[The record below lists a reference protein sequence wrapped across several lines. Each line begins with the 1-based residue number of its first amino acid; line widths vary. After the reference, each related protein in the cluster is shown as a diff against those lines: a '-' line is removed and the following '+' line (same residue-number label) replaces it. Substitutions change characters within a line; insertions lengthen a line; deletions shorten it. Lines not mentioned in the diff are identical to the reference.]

1 MSRMPP
7 PRWKRGSP
15 RPPTGMLTSPPS
27 RTSLTLRSWD
37 VLRTASRTSVLARRR
52 KRCRFSRLFPP
63 GLRRRSMKCMAPL
76 PQVSAGLLHAHVPFD
91 QPANLALGV
100 AALHH
105 PLDKLAVLLFGIAV
119 LFRTERDHRKQIFDL
134 REDALL
140 DDLADLFIAG
150 PGRIFAAVLGPR
162 PQRELDDLVAEVL
175 GVGDAR
181 GLLDLGQLLVQ
192 KLAIEQLASVGVLEV
207 LIFDP
212 GIGIIHITIEQVLA
226 VIGIGFEI
234 GFLDLVANEFRI
246 AWHELGLDE
255 FKVALFDLLGKLLTA
270 DRLLKRIHQM
280 DGIRAKLRGVVI
292 ERCSQNLEREARR
305 DAVHAF
311 VDAGSILVFLN
322 AAGLRIGFLE
332 AFTVINPQLRKQRGV
347 FVLAK
352 T

>member
-52 KRCRFSRLFPP
+52 KRCLFSRLFPP

-150 PGRIFAAVLGPR
+150 PGRILAAVLGPL
-162 PQRELDDLVAEVL
+162 PQRELDHLVAECL
-175 GVGDAR
+175 GGRDATGSLNRGD
-181 GLLDLGQLLVQ
+181 LLVH
-192 KLAIEQLASVGVLEV
+192 KLAVQHLTG
-207 LIFDP
+207 
-212 GIGIIHITIEQVLA
+212 
-226 VIGIGFEI
+226 
-234 GFLDLVANEFRI
+234 
-246 AWHELGLDE
+246 LGLPHTMT
-255 FKVALFDLLGKLLTA
+255 FY
-270 DRLLKRIHQM
+270 
-280 DGIRAKLRGVVI
+280 
-292 ERCSQNLEREARR
+292 
-305 DAVHAF
+305 
-311 VDAGSILVFLN
+311 
-322 AAGLRIGFLE
+322 
-332 AFTVINPQLRKQRGV
+332 P
-347 FVLAK
+347 
-352 T
+352 

>member
-1 MSRMPP
+1 M
-7 PRWKRGSP
+7 
-15 RPPTGMLTSPPS
+15 
-27 RTSLTLRSWD
+27 
-37 VLRTASRTSVLARRR
+37 
-52 KRCRFSRLFPP
+52 
-63 GLRRRSMKCMAPL
+63 CMATL
-76 PQVSAGLLHAHVPFD
+76 AFASSAGLLHPHVPFD
-91 QPANLALGV
+91 EAANLTLGI
-100 AALHH
+100 AASHH
-105 PLDKLAVLLFGIAV
+105 ARDKLAVLLFGIAV
-119 LFRTERDHRKQIFDL
+119 LFRAKRDNRKKVFDL
-134 REDALL
+134 REYPFL
-140 DDLADLFIAG
+140 DDFSNLFIAG
-150 PGRIFAAVLGPR
+150 PGRVFAAVLCPR

-175 GVGDAR
+175 RAGDAR
-181 GLLDLGQLLVQ
+181 RLLDLGQFLVE
-192 KLAIEQLASVGVLEV
+192 KVAIEQLAGIGILEV
-207 LIFDP
+207 LVFDP
-212 GIGIIHITIEQVLA
+212 GIGIIDVAIEQVLA
-226 VIGIGFEI
+226 IIRIGFEI

-332 AFTVINPQLRKQRGV
+332 AFTVINPQLREQRGV